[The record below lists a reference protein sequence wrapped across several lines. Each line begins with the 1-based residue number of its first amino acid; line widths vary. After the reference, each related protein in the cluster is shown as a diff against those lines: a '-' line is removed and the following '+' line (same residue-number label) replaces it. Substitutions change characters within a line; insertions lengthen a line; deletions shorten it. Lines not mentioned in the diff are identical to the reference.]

1 MILNKI
7 TKLEDNQILFV
18 NQQKI
23 NSAENSNQQQQQQQL
38 TMADDNYVSTEVPD
52 PADNRL
58 SEIGQM
64 YDINGDGVLDET
76 ERASKS

>member
-23 NSAENSNQQQQQQQL
+23 NSAENANQQQQQL